1 MEVILQKI
9 KYIKTKLIIRFNNI
23 RSSSSMYMLSFS
35 MFPLLNLEQYL
46 LIENNTPTSIQ
57 KTLVGLVGIF
67 IIELWTFLSVVG
79 YLIALYIIKYTDIEK
94 KYPKLQII
102 INYYKNTNYFF
113 IIFEVLFFIIFNLC
127 LIFLYLHLLYL
138 TYDL

>member
-67 IIELWTFLSVVG
+67 IIEL
-79 YLIALYIIKYTDIEK
+79 
-94 KYPKLQII
+94 
-102 INYYKNTNYFF
+102 
-113 IIFEVLFFIIFNLC
+113 
-127 LIFLYLHLLYL
+127 
-138 TYDL
+138 